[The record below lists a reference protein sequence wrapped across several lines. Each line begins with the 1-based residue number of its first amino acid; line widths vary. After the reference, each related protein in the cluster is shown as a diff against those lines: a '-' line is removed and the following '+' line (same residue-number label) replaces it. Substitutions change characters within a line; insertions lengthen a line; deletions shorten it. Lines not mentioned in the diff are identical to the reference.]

1 MNDQQNLPF
10 VIGIDIGG
18 TQVRAAVLQGTQ
30 LISRVDILTGN
41 DPVPN
46 HLIPQIYRAVQQ
58 ALDAAAMNMEDMAGI
73 GIGGAGVLESQTG
86 CVFSPNLVG
95 WDHVPLLA
103 IFHQQDSVPIFIQN
117 DANAG
122 GAGADVGVAWA
133 APGGIPVGGE
143 IIGRA
148 AEGLGIG
155 LGNIIHIFNPEIIAL
170 GGGVIQ
176 IGPLFLEPAYRIV
189 QQRALEVPA
198 TTARIVIAT
207 LGADVGLIGAG
218 TLVYMNQESHLP
230 LLSIR

>member
-73 GIGGAGVLESQTG
+73 GIGVAGVLDSQTG

-103 IFHQQDSVPIFIQN
+103 IFQQQYSGPIFIEN
-117 DANAG
+117 DANAACLG
-122 GAGADVGVAWA
+122 EYVFGAGHGS
-133 APGGIPVGGE
+133 
-143 IIGRA
+143 R
-148 AEGLGIG
+148 
-155 LGNIIHIFNPEIIAL
+155 NF
-170 GGGVIQ
+170 
-176 IGPLFLEPAYRIV
+176 
-189 QQRALEVPA
+189 
-198 TTARIVIAT
+198 
-207 LGADVGLIGAG
+207 
-218 TLVYMNQESHLP
+218 VYLTVST
-230 LLSIR
+230 